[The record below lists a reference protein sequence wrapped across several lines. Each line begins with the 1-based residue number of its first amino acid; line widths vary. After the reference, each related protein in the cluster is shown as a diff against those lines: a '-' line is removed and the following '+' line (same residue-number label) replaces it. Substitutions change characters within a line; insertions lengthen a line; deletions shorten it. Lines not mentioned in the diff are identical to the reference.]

1 MATGTHSKLAGAFA
15 SVLAC
20 SLGKVEDVQDC
31 FWWTQGQT
39 MAGDPLRQ
47 VRSATKLCSKLREGR
62 KRLHQ
67 RLQWRPWRD
76 SETDELEEGEKSW
89 GLREPCLLVRAK
101 VDL

>member
-1 MATGTHSKLAGAFA
+1 MPL
-15 SVLAC
+15 
-20 SLGKVEDVQDC
+20 SLHVHLERWKSVQDR

-76 SETDELEEGEKSW
+76 PETDELEEGEREELGPEGTLSFSEGKS
-89 GLREPCLLVRAK
+89 
-101 VDL
+101 